1 MRLAVHRGTGYQ
13 ELLYIFFSA
22 ARPATKDEKTTHGLW
37 EKRAPIAEAV
47 YIGIYMYTYIYT

>member
-47 YIGIYMYTYIYT
+47 YIYMYTYIYT